1 MGKAKNAKKHRK
13 RLGQT
18 SEPVQLAT
26 ATTSLDHDAKVNL
39 LLTNIGSIHDKK
51 RAEACVLL
59 ANVFSKD
66 VSNEVILEKMSSVD
80 ILNKLSMRLV
90 DSIDM
95 VRLHAAGAIRYCT
108 YSIPT
113 IHIPYTCAYSYTCTY
128 TCTHTIHMCIL
139 LYMYMCMHIK
149 DKICMYVRMYVR
161 TYVCM
166 YVCTYV
172 CMYVCVYILDICIC
186 SRVFDNNSVCL
197 PCHSFILF

>member
-95 VRLHAAGAIRYCT
+95 VRLHAAGAIRYMYCT

-113 IHIPYTCAYSYTCTY
+113 IHIHTHVYIYLPYTCAYSYTCTY
-128 TCTHTIHMCIL
+128 TYT
-139 LYMYMCMHIK
+139 Y
-149 DKICMYVRMYVR
+149 IC
-161 TYVCM
+161 
-166 YVCTYV
+166 VCT
-172 CMYVCVYILDICIC
+172 
-186 SRVFDNNSVCL
+186 
-197 PCHSFILF
+197 